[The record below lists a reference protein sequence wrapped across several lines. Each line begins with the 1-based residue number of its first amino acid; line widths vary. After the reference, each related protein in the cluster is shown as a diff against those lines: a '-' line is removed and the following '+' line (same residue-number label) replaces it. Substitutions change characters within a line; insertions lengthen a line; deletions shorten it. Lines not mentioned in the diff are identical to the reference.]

1 MALRP
6 PASFQIDPS
15 DILAV
20 DILRTYKQRYNGFL
34 QMRWAR
40 CTSPEEKKLVSDT
53 MIVRIVQIEKLIA
66 DYEKFQK
73 ENEGIVGWRDS

>member
-6 PASFQIDPS
+6 PAFQIDPS

-40 CTSPEEKKLVSDT
+40 CISPEEKKKVSDT
-53 MIVRIVQIEKLIA
+53 MIHRIEEIEAMIVA
-66 DYEKFQK
+66 YEKFQK
-73 ENEGIVGWRDS
+73 ENEGTVGWRDS